1 MEQVHILTQ
10 QEFQQDSQAQDNEI
24 YLAKSVSLL
33 NSQSGQT
40 IFTFDACM
48 DENYGATAELT
59 EFPVE
64 SGATISDHVYNK
76 PDRVT
81 LHGIVSNYPLFG
93 KIDDTRASRAYNLL
107 NGLKAD
113 KVLVDVVGGLTSYEQ
128 MAIVSVAAPRSVQN
142 GNALDI
148 TLELKQVNFVNT
160 STLLM
165 KNPVVK
171 KTAKKSN
178 LGTQT
183 PQQVQPFQ
191 GAIDWVV
198 SFGKSVLGVK

>member
-1 MEQVHILTQ
+1 
-10 QEFQQDSQAQDNEI
+10 
-24 YLAKSVSLL
+24 
-33 NSQSGQT
+33 
-40 IFTFDACM
+40 
-48 DENYGATAELT
+48 
-59 EFPVE
+59 
-64 SGATISDHVYNK
+64 
-76 PDRVT
+76 
-81 LHGIVSNYPLFG
+81 
-93 KIDDTRASRAYNLL
+93 
-107 NGLKAD
+107 
-113 KVLVDVVGGLTSYEQ
+113 